1 MFKNKLVGSLY
12 SYTQYV
18 NAFALFTSISS
29 FLFCCTIRKRDR
41 VFSVSWKNFFVVVKK
56 IHWDLVLFLCVDN
69 SIKISCRWK
78 KKKKGKKWLHLLCL
92 FYMLFIIHFQ
102 STKKFSYFNQNAS
115 CLPTFTKILW
125 CFIVNK
131 QETITFITYN
141 TILKESKITGLIKSI
156 S

>member
-1 MFKNKLVGSLY
+1 MDLLTC
-12 SYTQYV
+12 TQYV
-18 NAFALFTSISS
+18 NTFALFTSISS

-41 VFSVSWKNFFVVVKK
+41 VFFCKLREFFFVVVKKK